1 MNAVEPER
9 FCLEFIFMAGSRRM
23 TRLTSKMRLAF
34 LFSAVFLLAVA
45 RLGVAGEP
53 PGPLLTLN
61 PESFEDF
68 VEFESRSRS
77 RVPPKAAAG
86 CSARPAPTVAAPI
99 KHILSGLPVG
109 QLLPAPDERANET
122 VVLGG
127 TGYNYQRQR

>member
-1 MNAVEPER
+1 
-9 FCLEFIFMAGSRRM
+9 MAGSRPM
-23 TRLTSKMRLAF
+23 TRLTSKLRLTF

-86 CSARPAPTVAAPI
+86 CSVRPAPTVAAPI
-99 KHILSGLPVG
+99 KHILSGLSVG
-109 QLLPAPDERANET
+109 QLLPAPIERANET
-122 VVLGG
+122 IVLGG